1 MSSSSAHGSL
11 QLSSSMHGGS
21 VHGSARIQGVPGSVL
36 PSNSHVTW
44 ETLGEQTEV
53 SDFIAA
59 GYFIYM

>member
-1 MSSSSAHGSL
+1 
-11 QLSSSMHGGS
+11 MHGGS

-44 ETLGEQTEV
+44 ETLGDQTEV
-53 SDFIAA
+53 SEFITA